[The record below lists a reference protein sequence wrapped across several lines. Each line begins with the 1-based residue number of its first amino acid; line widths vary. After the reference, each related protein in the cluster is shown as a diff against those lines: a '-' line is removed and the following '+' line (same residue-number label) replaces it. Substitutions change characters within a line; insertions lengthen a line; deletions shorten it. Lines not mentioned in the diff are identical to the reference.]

1 MSKNDSYAGQLIDEI
16 KALKE
21 ENEKL
26 KENYEIVRRNLAKSR
41 EDYKERTTEVLK
53 LERRIQKLEEHP
65 YNSYALRLIKEIEK
79 MKCCE
84 NCKEY
89 SETYR
94 TCCRDTHYEMCV
106 DRSKWEMKG

>member
-1 MSKNDSYAGQLIDEI
+1 MAKNDSYAGQLIDEI
-16 KALKE
+16 KQLKE

-26 KENYEIVRRNLAKSR
+26 KRNYKIAMINLAECR
-41 EDYKERTTEVLK
+41 DEIDE
-53 LERRIQKLEEHP
+53 LEEQI
-65 YNSYALRLIKEIEK
+65 AM

-94 TCCRDTHYEMCV
+94 TCCRDTHSEMCI
-106 DRSKWEMKG
+106 DSSKWEMKE